1 MSKKKRSQAIDK
13 AKKPKET
20 PQQSQ
25 NQKRWWKNPMYLYSG
40 FVVLFSILLFTITG
54 QESFDVISKPI
65 NHAYAKIS
73 SAMINITGE
82 GTQVVEEKITSPHFS
97 MLVKKG
103 CDAIAPM
110 ILLFMTIIAF
120 PTKLKYK
127 LPGIG
132 IGLLALMLLN
142 IIRIIS
148 LYFIGKHCSTEVFDI
163 MHIDI
168 WQIVFIAFTV
178 FLWLAWMNW
187 MRKKIGADAN
197 A

>member
-1 MSKKKRSQAIDK
+1 MSKKKKSQATDP
-13 AKKPKET
+13 ALKPKKT
-20 PQQSQ
+20 KPSSDAQS
-25 NQKRWWKNPMYLYSG
+25 RWWKNPMYLYSG
-40 FVVLFSILLFTITG
+40 FVIIFSILLFTITS

-73 SAMINITGE
+73 SSIINITGE
-82 GTQVVEEKITSPHFS
+82 GTEVIEEKITSPHFS

-120 PTKLKYK
+120 PTKFNYK
-127 LPGIG
+127 IPGIVIG
-132 IGLLALMLLN
+132 ILALAVLN

-168 WQIVFIAFTV
+168 WQIFFIAFTV

-187 MRKKIGADAN
+187 MRKKMDVNAN